1 MKVSHL
7 VILQKKESTDGSVR
21 ISSQLRLPGKNS
33 HDFFFEIPSE
43 IYDSRMESQ
52 ANHHLLA
59 MLMPAMRVGGKL
71 RIEGVVDPLLLKN
84 LDSYL
89 HYWTRWCPER
99 LKMIEIEAAEIH
111 AAPRSNDPAMI
122 SCFSGGVDSIYSYLR
137 AEKDLGVRLKTL
149 MFLHGF
155 DIDLNRHAYYQ
166 KLVEQYREWLR
177 ARSSKVALISLV
189 TNARE
194 TSEKF
199 QLNWG
204 KMAHGTYLAACMHL
218 FSHQH
223 TLGCIPSSDTPS
235 TLTYPWG
242 STPVTDP
249 LLSTSALS
257 MHHHDCMVSK
267 FGKLLEL
274 VKHSDCCRA
283 LRVCYQ
289 DQMQNS
295 NCGRCGKCLRS
306 LLAMHVAAE
315 DSWREAFPSVNSFDE
330 VMEKVTNTRW
340 DKWMIEQLDDV
351 RDHAWRHRDS
361 SIALQID
368 ALIEKKHQEIK
379 SSVLL
384 LRRLFYDAKV
394 RLYARYPALIKK
406 S

>member
-7 VILQKKESTDGSVR
+7 VILPKKESTDGLVR
-21 ISSQLRLPGKNS
+21 ISSRLHLPGKNS
-33 HDFFFEIPSE
+33 HEFFFEIPSE
-43 IYDSRMESQ
+43 IFDSRMESH

-71 RIEGVVDPLLLKN
+71 RIEGAVDPVLLKN
-84 LDSYL
+84 LDPYL
-89 HYWTRWCPER
+89 HYWRRWCPER
-99 LKMIEIEAAEIH
+99 LKMLEVEAAEILP
-111 AAPRSNDPAMI
+111 APRAVDPAMI
-122 SCFSGGVDSIYSYLR
+122 SCFSGGADSIYSYLR
-137 AEKDLGVRLKTL
+137 AEVDYGVPLKTL

-166 KLVEQYREWLR
+166 KIAEQYQEWLR
-177 ARSSKVALISLV
+177 ARSSKATLISLV

-204 KMAHGTYLAACMHL
+204 SMAHGIHLAACMHL

-235 TLTYPWG
+235 TLIYPWG

-257 MHHHDCMVSK
+257 MRHHDCMVSK

-274 VKHSDCCRA
+274 VKHSDCCRV

-289 DQMQNS
+289 HETQNP

-306 LLAMHVAAE
+306 LVAMHLAAE
-315 DSWREAFPSVNSFDE
+315 DSWREAFPSVKSFDE
-330 VMEKVTNTRW
+330 VMEKVRKIRW

-351 RDHAWRHRDS
+351 RDHAWRNRDS
-361 SIALQID
+361 SIARQID
-368 ALIEKKHQEIK
+368 ALIEKKHREARPAQT
-379 SSVLL
+379 S
-384 LRRLFYDAKV
+384 LRRLFYDVKV